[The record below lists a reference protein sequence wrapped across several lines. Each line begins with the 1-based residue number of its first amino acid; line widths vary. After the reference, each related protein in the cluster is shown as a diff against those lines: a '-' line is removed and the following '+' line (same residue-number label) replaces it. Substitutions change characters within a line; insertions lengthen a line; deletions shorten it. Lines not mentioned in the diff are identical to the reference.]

1 MKSRIIFILTVVV
14 ALAVAAV
21 PVRGPVAAQEEEG
34 PLGFQSYDFCTGE
47 YVLEV
52 REGAPTEGTAEV
64 VVSTGYSS
72 GEDNTE
78 LDSETHELDWTD
90 PQEMSGTLLV
100 EYPDGAETLYFKVT
114 VDGEPSHEVSIPVD
128 ELACE
133 EPGDGE
139 EPVTEEPGDGEE
151 PVTEE
156 PGDEVTL
163 PGCDVTIPL
172 EGAVVGRFE
181 HTAETYWAP
190 DFNKKTAPE
199 VLIPWNTTLWT
210 FGVDES
216 GQFRKVV
223 LNCTYLWVPVETMG
237 PNFDE
242 VWGGAPLPMT
252 VVD

>member
-133 EPGDGE
+133 EPGD
-139 EPVTEEPGDGEE
+139 
-151 PVTEE
+151 
-156 PGDEVTL
+156 EVTL

>member
-1 MKSRIIFILTVVV
+1 MKSRIAFVLAVVA

-21 PVRGPVAAQEEEG
+21 LPVRGPVAAQEEIGEG
-34 PLGFQSYDFCTGE
+34 PVGFLSYDFCTGD

-52 REGAPTEGTAEV
+52 LEGAPTEGTATV
-64 VVSTGYSS
+64 VVSTSYSI
-72 GEDNTE
+72 GANRTE
-78 LDSETHELDWTD
+78 LDSASHDLDWAD

-100 EYPDGAETLYFKVT
+100 AYPDGAEILYFTVT
-114 VDGEPSHEVSIPVD
+114 VDQELSREVSIPVA
-128 ELACE
+128 ELVCE

-139 EPVTEEPGDGEE
+139 EPVDQEPAEEA
-151 PVTEE
+151 V
-156 PGDEVTL
+156 L

-172 EGAVVGRFE
+172 DGAVVGRFV

-190 DFNKKTAPE
+190 DFSKKTEPE

-242 VWGGAPLPMT
+242 LWGGTPLPMT
-252 VVD
+252 VVE